1 MRALVALAAALAI
14 APAHALTSAEI
25 DAWWNFSDPAASEAR
40 FRAERTH
47 WPAGSPEA
55 LEIDT
60 QIARTLG
67 LQRKFDDARTLLDAV
82 SVSLWKAPPRV
93 DVRLRLERG
102 RVANSAGDPGQA
114 IEWFQHALMRSADD
128 RAPDAEFYRVDALHM
143 LAIAAPRS
151 MRVTLN
157 RRALT
162 ATERATEPRAQG
174 WRASILNN
182 LGWALMD
189 DGDAAG
195 ALDAWRQALAVRE
208 ASGDVARTRVAKW
221 TVARGLR
228 ATGKLDDAERM
239 QRALA
244 AETEKAGAPD
254 PYVYDELAELAR
266 ARGDAAAAA
275 AWSTKAKAAR

>member
-1 MRALVALAAALAI
+1 MRAALALAVSLAA

-25 DAWWNFSDPAASEAR
+25 DAWWNFADPAASEAR
-40 FRAERTH
+40 FRTERAR
-47 WPAGSPEA
+47 WPEGSAEA

-60 QIARTLG
+60 QVARTLG
-67 LQRKFDDARTLLDAV
+67 LQRRFDAAHALLDAV
-82 SVSLWKAPPRV
+82 SASLWAAPPRV
-93 DVRLRLERG
+93 DVRFRLERG
-102 RVANSAGDPGQA
+102 RVANSSGAPAQA
-114 IEWFQHALMRSADD
+114 IEWFVHALARSADD

-151 MRVTLN
+151 MRATFN

-182 LGWALMD
+182 LGWSLLD
-189 DGDAAG
+189 DGDPAG
-195 ALDAWRQALAVRE
+195 ALDAWQRALAARQAD
-208 ASGDVARTRVAKW
+208 GDAARLRIARW

-228 ATGKLDDAERM
+228 ANGRLDEAERM

-244 AETEKAGAPD
+244 AELERLGETD
-254 PYVYDELAELAR
+254 PHVAAELAAI
-266 ARGDAAAAA
+266 ARDRGAP
-275 AWSTKAKAAR
+275 ARPR